1 MWCPRCTHI
10 GFHIWFDV
18 MLRATVRRVI
28 VVVISWIRT
37 DGCLDETLSAAA
49 AAAAASRGVVLL
61 PPLTH
66 HLYS

>member
-1 MWCPRCTHI
+1 
-10 GFHIWFDV
+10 

-49 AAAAASRGVVLL
+49 AAASRGVVLL

>member
-1 MWCPRCTHI
+1 
-10 GFHIWFDV
+10 

-61 PPLTH
+61 PPHTH
-66 HLYS
+66 QFYV